1 MNCFG
6 LKEGTIIINQNHL
19 AAKFTHNFPEFV
31 FIYLEQLRILLYFGV
46 VSEKKFFFSKT
57 FIFAS
62 KMIHSYF
69 QMLWNTLSILC
80 NVLYLA
86 NQMMFM
92 NGFFP
97 NMNQCYYYKR

>member
-46 VSEKKFFFSKT
+46 VNEKKNFFFLKHLFS
-57 FIFAS
+57 
-62 KMIHSYF
+62 
-69 QMLWNTLSILC
+69 LL
-80 NVLYLA
+80 
-86 NQMMFM
+86 
-92 NGFFP
+92 
-97 NMNQCYYYKR
+97 R

>member
-46 VSEKKFFFSKT
+46 VSEKKIFFFSKT

-62 KMIHSYF
+62 DDTF
-69 QMLWNTLSILC
+69 L
-80 NVLYLA
+80 
-86 NQMMFM
+86 
-92 NGFFP
+92 FP
-97 NMNQCYYYKR
+97 NAVEYTKYTM